1 MLKRRIQWVFL
12 DMGTTLIDETRA
24 HRHRTRDMLAG
35 TGISFEQF
43 HEKRIAFARQNLNG
57 DAEAIRFFGLTK
69 TPWPKEDEV
78 PYPQAEAILAYLR
91 GRGYGVGV
99 IANQSPG
106 SAERLRGWGL
116 LPYIDVVAA
125 SAELGVAKPDRAIF
139 DRALEMAHCTAQE
152 AVMIGDRLDNDVA
165 PAKRLGM
172 AAIWIRQGLAVYQ
185 DPQWAEGRADAVVR
199 HLMELKEIL

>member
-1 MLKRRIQWVFL
+1 MLKRKIKWVFF
-12 DMGTTLIDETRA
+12 DMGATLIDETQA
-24 HRHRTRDMLAG
+24 WRHRIRDMIAG

-91 GRGYGVGV
+91 DRGYGIGV

-106 SAERLRGWGL
+106 SVERLRGWGL
-116 LPYIDVVAA
+116 LSYIDVVAA

-185 DPQWAEGRADAVVR
+185 YPQWAEGRADAVVR

>member
-1 MLKRRIQWVFL
+1 MLKRKIKWVFF
-12 DMGTTLIDETRA
+12 DMGATLIDETQA
-24 HRHRTRDMLAG
+24 WRHRTRDMLAG

-91 GRGYGVGV
+91 DRGYGIGV

-106 SAERLRGWGL
+106 SVERLRGWGL
-116 LPYIDVVAA
+116 LSYIDVVAA

-152 AVMIGDRLDNDVA
+152 AVMIGDRLDNDVV

>member
-1 MLKRRIQWVFL
+1 MQGIRWAFF
-12 DMGTTLIDETRA
+12 DMGMTLVDETAA
-24 HRHRTRDMLAG
+24 HRRRVRDMTAG
-35 TGISFEQF
+35 TGVSPEQF
-43 HEKRIAFARQNLNG
+43 NEKRIAFARQNLNG

-91 GRGYGVGV
+91 DRGYGIGV

-106 SAERLRGWGL
+106 SVERLRGWGL
-116 LPYIDVVAA
+116 LSYIDVVAA

-152 AVMIGDRLDNDVA
+152 AVMIGDRLDNDVV

-199 HLMELKEIL
+199 HLLELKEIL

>member
-12 DMGTTLIDETRA
+12 DMGTTLIDETQA
-24 HRHRTRDMLAG
+24 WRHRIRDMIAG

-78 PYPQAEAILAYLR
+78 AYPQAEAILAYLR

-139 DRALEMAHCTAQE
+139 DRALEMARCGPQE

-185 DPQWAEGRADAVVR
+185 DPQWAEGRADAVVE
-199 HLMELKEIL
+199 HLLELKEIL

>member
-91 GRGYGVGV
+91 GRGYGIGV

-106 SAERLRGWGL
+106 SVERLRGWGL
-116 LPYIDVVAA
+116 LSYIDVVAA

-152 AVMIGDRLDNDVA
+152 AVMIGDRLDNDVV

-199 HLMELKEIL
+199 HLLELKEIL

>member
-91 GRGYGVGV
+91 GRGYGIGV

-106 SAERLRGWGL
+106 SVERLRGWGL

-152 AVMIGDRLDNDVA
+152 AVMIGDRLDNDVV

-199 HLMELKEIL
+199 HLLELKEIL

>member
-1 MLKRRIQWVFL
+1 MLKRKIKWVFF
-12 DMGTTLIDETRA
+12 DMGATLIDETQA
-24 HRHRTRDMLAG
+24 WRHRIRDMIAG

-57 DAEAIRFFGLTK
+57 DAEAIRFFGLAK
-69 TPWPKEDEV
+69 TPWPQEDEV

-91 GRGYGVGV
+91 DRGYGIGV

-106 SAERLRGWGL
+106 SVERLRGWGL
-116 LPYIDVVAA
+116 LSYIDVVAA

-152 AVMIGDRLDNDVA
+152 AVMIGDRLDNDVV

-172 AAIWIRQGLAVYQ
+172 VAIWIRQGLAVYQ

-199 HLMELKEIL
+199 HLLELKEIL

>member
-1 MLKRRIQWVFL
+1 MLKRKIKWVFF
-12 DMGTTLIDETRA
+12 DMGATLIDETQA
-24 HRHRTRDMLAG
+24 WRHRIRDMIAG

-57 DAEAIRFFGLTK
+57 DAEAIRFFGLAK
-69 TPWPKEDEV
+69 TPWPQEDEV

-91 GRGYGVGV
+91 DRGYGIGV

-106 SAERLRGWGL
+106 SVERLRGWGL
-116 LPYIDVVAA
+116 LSYIDVVAA

>member
-12 DMGTTLIDETRA
+12 DMGTTLIDETQA
-24 HRHRTRDMLAG
+24 WRHRIRDMIAG

-139 DRALEMAHCTAQE
+139 DRALEMARCGPQE

-185 DPQWAEGRADAVVR
+185 DPQWAEGRADAVVE
-199 HLMELKEIL
+199 HLLELKETL

>member
-1 MLKRRIQWVFL
+1 MLKRKIKWVFF
-12 DMGTTLIDETRA
+12 DMGATLIDETQA
-24 HRHRTRDMLAG
+24 WRHRIRDMIAG

-57 DAEAIRFFGLTK
+57 DAEAIRFFGLAK
-69 TPWPKEDEV
+69 TPWPQEDEV

-91 GRGYGVGV
+91 DRGYGIGV

-106 SAERLRGWGL
+106 SVERLRGWGL
-116 LPYIDVVAA
+116 LSYIDVVAA

-152 AVMIGDRLDNDVA
+152 AVMIGDRLDNDVV

-172 AAIWIRQGLAVYQ
+172 VAIWIRQGLAVYQ

>member
-24 HRHRTRDMLAG
+24 HRHRIRDMIAG

-57 DAEAIRFFGLTK
+57 DAEAIRFFGLAK

-91 GRGYGVGV
+91 DRGYGIGV

-106 SAERLRGWGL
+106 SVERLRGWGL
-116 LPYIDVVAA
+116 LSYIDVVAA

-152 AVMIGDRLDNDVA
+152 AVMIGDRLDNDVV

-185 DPQWAEGRADAVVR
+185 NLQWAEGRADAVVR
-199 HLMELKEIL
+199 HLLELKEIL

>member
-1 MLKRRIQWVFL
+1 MLKRRIKWVFF
-12 DMGTTLIDETRA
+12 DMGATLIDETQA
-24 HRHRTRDMLAG
+24 WRHRIRDMIAG
-35 TGISFEQF
+35 TGVSFEEF
-43 HEKRIAFARQNLNG
+43 NEKRIHFARQHLNG
-57 DAEAIRFFGLTK
+57 DAEAIRFFGLAK
-69 TPWPKEDEV
+69 TPWPQEDEV

-91 GRGYGVGV
+91 DRGYGIGV

-106 SAERLRGWGL
+106 SVERLRGWGL
-116 LPYIDVVAA
+116 LSYIDVVAA

-139 DRALEMAHCTAQE
+139 DRALEMAHCGPQE

>member
-1 MLKRRIQWVFL
+1 MLKRKIKWVFF
-12 DMGTTLIDETRA
+12 DMGATLIDETQA
-24 HRHRTRDMLAG
+24 WRHRTRDMLAG

-91 GRGYGVGV
+91 DRGYGIGV

-106 SAERLRGWGL
+106 SVERLRGWGL
-116 LPYIDVVAA
+116 LSYIDVVAA

>member
-1 MLKRRIQWVFL
+1 MLKRKIKWVFF
-12 DMGTTLIDETRA
+12 DMGATLIDETQA
-24 HRHRTRDMLAG
+24 WRHRTRDMLAG

-91 GRGYGVGV
+91 DRGYGIGV

-106 SAERLRGWGL
+106 SVERLRGWGL
-116 LPYIDVVAA
+116 LSYIDVVAA

-199 HLMELKEIL
+199 HLLELKEIL

>member
-12 DMGTTLIDETRA
+12 DMGTTLIDETQA
-24 HRHRTRDMLAG
+24 WRHRIRDMIAG

-139 DRALEMAHCTAQE
+139 DRALEMARCGPQE

-185 DPQWAEGRADAVVR
+185 DPQWAEGRADAVVE
-199 HLMELKEIL
+199 HLLELKEIL

>member
-1 MLKRRIQWVFL
+1 MLKRKIKWVFF
-12 DMGTTLIDETRA
+12 DMGATLIDETQA
-24 HRHRTRDMLAG
+24 WRHRIRDMIAG
-35 TGISFEQF
+35 TGVSFEEF
-43 HEKRIAFARQNLNG
+43 NEKRIHFARQHLNG
-57 DAEAIRFFGLTK
+57 DAEAIRFFGLAK
-69 TPWPKEDEV
+69 TPWPQEDEV

-91 GRGYGVGV
+91 DRGYGIGV

-106 SAERLRGWGL
+106 SVERLRGWGL
-116 LPYIDVVAA
+116 LSYIDVVAA

-139 DRALEMAHCTAQE
+139 DRALEMARCGPQE

-199 HLMELKEIL
+199 HLLELKEIL

>member
-1 MLKRRIQWVFL
+1 MLKRKIKWVFF
-12 DMGTTLIDETRA
+12 DMGATLIDETQA
-24 HRHRTRDMLAG
+24 WRHRTRDMLAG

-57 DAEAIRFFGLTK
+57 DAEAIRFFGLAK
-69 TPWPKEDEV
+69 TPWPQEDEV

-91 GRGYGVGV
+91 DRGYGIGV

-106 SAERLRGWGL
+106 SVERLRGWGL
-116 LPYIDVVAA
+116 LSYIDVVAA

>member
-139 DRALEMAHCTAQE
+139 DRALEMARCGPQE

-185 DPQWAEGRADAVVR
+185 DPQWAEGRADAVVE
-199 HLMELKEIL
+199 HLLELKEIL

>member
-1 MLKRRIQWVFL
+1 MLKRKIKWVFF
-12 DMGTTLIDETRA
+12 DMGATLIDETQA
-24 HRHRTRDMLAG
+24 WRHRIRDMIAG

-57 DAEAIRFFGLTK
+57 DAEAIRFFGLAK
-69 TPWPKEDEV
+69 TPWPQEDEV

-91 GRGYGVGV
+91 DRGYGIGV

-106 SAERLRGWGL
+106 SVERLRGWGL
-116 LPYIDVVAA
+116 LSYIDVVAA

-199 HLMELKEIL
+199 HLLELKEIL

>member
-12 DMGTTLIDETRA
+12 DMGTTLIDETQA
-24 HRHRTRDMLAG
+24 WRHRIRDMIAG

-139 DRALEMAHCTAQE
+139 DRALEMARCGPQE

-185 DPQWAEGRADAVVR
+185 DPQWAEGRADAVVE
-199 HLMELKEIL
+199 HLLELKETP

>member
-1 MLKRRIQWVFL
+1 MLKRKIKWVFF
-12 DMGTTLIDETRA
+12 DMGATLIDETQA
-24 HRHRTRDMLAG
+24 WRHRIRDMIAG

-57 DAEAIRFFGLTK
+57 DAEAIRFFGLAK
-69 TPWPKEDEV
+69 TPWPQEDEV

-91 GRGYGVGV
+91 DRGYGIGV

-106 SAERLRGWGL
+106 SVERLRGWGL
-116 LPYIDVVAA
+116 LSYIDVVAA

-152 AVMIGDRLDNDVA
+152 AVMIGDRLDNDVV

-172 AAIWIRQGLAVYQ
+172 VAIWIRQGLAVYQ
-185 DPQWAEGRADAVVR
+185 HPQWAEGRADAVVR
-199 HLMELKEIL
+199 HLLELKEIL

>member
-165 PAKRLGM
+165 LAKRLGM

>member
-24 HRHRTRDMLAG
+24 HRHRIRDMLAG

-91 GRGYGVGV
+91 DRGYGIGV

-106 SAERLRGWGL
+106 SVERLRGWGL
-116 LPYIDVVAA
+116 LSYIDVVAA

-152 AVMIGDRLDNDVA
+152 AVMIGDRLDNDVV

-172 AAIWIRQGLAVYQ
+172 ATVWIRQGLAVYQ
-185 DPQWAEGRADAVVR
+185 APRCAEERADAVVR
-199 HLMELKEIL
+199 HLLELKEIL